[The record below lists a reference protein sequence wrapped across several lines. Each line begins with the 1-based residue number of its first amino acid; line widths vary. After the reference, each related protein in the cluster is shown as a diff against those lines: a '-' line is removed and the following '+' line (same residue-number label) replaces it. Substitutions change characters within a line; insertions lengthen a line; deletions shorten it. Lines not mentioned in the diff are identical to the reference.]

1 VVKVGNETQVI
12 VKVPNEPTSR
22 YVKVGQR
29 LSNGQVL
36 VKRVDVKPGADP
48 IVILEENGVE
58 VAKAVGEK
66 PASREPKPTNAVIS
80 RLPNTNPSARR

>member
-22 YVKVGQR
+22 YVKIGQR

-36 VKRVDVKPGADP
+36 VKRVDLKEGADP

-66 PASREPKPTNAVIS
+66 PPSREQQPASAVIS
-80 RLPNTNPSARR
+80 RLPNPNRSTRR

>member
-1 VVKVGNETQVI
+1 VI
-12 VKVPNEPTSR
+12 VRVPSEPTSR

-36 VKRVDVKPGADP
+36 VKRVDLNSGGDP

-58 VAKAVGEK
+58 VAKSVGEK
-66 PASREPKPTNAVIS
+66 PPSRDQKPVNAVIS
-80 RLPNTNPSARR
+80 RLPNANKVTGR